1 MQSWLAQSTSLF
13 VNAKVAD
20 HILAWAQATL
30 KTAVR
35 RNLEEPEKH
44 FQTYG
49 DVILIHKF
57 LMIMPLMVIFI
68 TADILSLYFAVD
80 KYDWLVN
87 GTAQTQME
95 KFMREEHSFDEYTQV
110 TNN

>member
-1 MQSWLAQSTSLF
+1 
-13 VNAKVAD
+13 
-20 HILAWAQATL
+20 
-30 KTAVR
+30 
-35 RNLEEPEKH
+35 
-44 FQTYG
+44 
-49 DVILIHKF
+49 
-57 LMIMPLMVIFI
+57 MVIFI